1 MNLKEM
7 PRNSDERWLG
17 MGASGAAAWR
27 VDQWR
32 QTAALWRPQFRSVSM
47 SGIAQPVRETNTG
60 YVTSNVW
67 QELKVGNKRLR
78 PGLPMLIRAR
88 RREFPRDDADGGRI

>member
-1 MNLKEM
+1 MSVGLGWERVGPPLGALTNGAKQRLFGG
-7 PRNSDERWLG
+7 PNSD
-17 MGASGAAAWR
+17 
-27 VDQWR
+27 
-32 QTAALWRPQFRSVSM
+32 PFRCLEV
-47 SGIAQPVRETNTG
+47 AQPVRETNTG